1 MKEQIKKVWAEHK
14 KEIIIGAVVVG
25 GIATVLITKKMTI
38 ASGMEKMKGWKTIG
52 WKPDPSKGTMNL
64 DRVKE
69 LLDLNAANTAQY
81 AIFREGPNP
90 AEYVCIM
97 LDKTLELG

>member
-25 GIATVLITKKMTI
+25 GVATVLITKKMTI
-38 ASGMEKMKGWKTIG
+38 AAGMEKMKGLKSICWNPNQPGSGPMT
-52 WKPDPSKGTMNL
+52 L
-64 DRVKE
+64 DRIKE
-69 LLDLNAANTAQY
+69 ILDLNAANTAQY

-90 AEYVCIM
+90 ADYICIM
-97 LDKTLELG
+97 FDHDLVF